1 MQWGEFRFHVGSL
14 GVGHSLTWGNQTGR
28 FLGCTSIQDHPLQC
42 FCCQEQTEVSGL
54 LLLWVPIGTLWR
66 EVTQSKVWKR
76 ELLLQGSES
85 PCQYIQQDWVN
96 YLSTWLIM
104 LVICSQCR
112 WVWQR
117 NKCHG
122 CWLQISLFQL
132 LCCLAK
138 WIWLSL
144 GGKSFADSLSTFGLP
159 MAVGWWWVERQLPWF
174 LQSCLGGSSWLRI
187 YLILVQ
193 HWLERSLLVMIAGS
207 AINGIGRCTVIHRL
221 VPCIRVLFCMSRSC
235 YQRKIMVCAKNWC
248 TTDARRSPATKFL
261 RWRWQHWLPFWST
274 LKPLQVK
281 QSANNHPHT
290 KLWLRMLV
298 SCGLLIPLMQILGR
312 W

>member
-1 MQWGEFRFHVGSL
+1 
-14 GVGHSLTWGNQTGR
+14 
-28 FLGCTSIQDHPLQC
+28 
-42 FCCQEQTEVSGL
+42 
-54 LLLWVPIGTLWR
+54 
-66 EVTQSKVWKR
+66 
-76 ELLLQGSES
+76 
-85 PCQYIQQDWVN
+85 
-96 YLSTWLIM
+96 
-104 LVICSQCR
+104 
-112 WVWQR
+112 
-117 NKCHG
+117 
-122 CWLQISLFQL
+122 
-132 LCCLAK
+132 
-138 WIWLSL
+138 
-144 GGKSFADSLSTFGLP
+144 
-159 MAVGWWWVERQLPWF
+159 
-174 LQSCLGGSSWLRI
+174 
-187 YLILVQ
+187 LVQ